1 MEDKNSENEDIK
13 LSNRIID
20 LFIWYQIEDSNAWLR
35 VLESQVKFL
44 EERRKQLFDN
54 LDMCLFKFQKKKIN
68 EELEQIEKELFKQY
82 EKIGEEVD
90 IMNKL
95 KSAISNNND
104 IKEVDDDTLL
114 SYLKFIFQEF

>member
-1 MEDKNSENEDIK
+1 MKTKKKSSIEVSKNSENEDIK

-68 EELEQIEKELFKQY
+68 EELEQIEKELFKGDKTHQEY
-82 EKIGEEVD
+82 F
-90 IMNKL
+90 
-95 KSAISNNND
+95 
-104 IKEVDDDTLL
+104 KEIVSINSKEMQKMLD
-114 SYLKFIFQEF
+114 